1 MNDLST
7 ALVWASDALE
17 SIEKA
22 ITYCPDAAANSSL
35 TLARDEIKRAIS
47 KINLQ
52 TKNTYNNGN
61 EKNN

>member
-22 ITYCPDAAANSSL
+22 ITYCPDASANSSL

-61 EKNN
+61 